1 MEYYKVWY
9 GDEEWAL
16 PEHKVRVEITRNGD
30 LILKNWSNNIIA
42 CYASGYWKKFEIVE

>member
-9 GDEEWAL
+9 GVEEWVL
-16 PEHKVRVEITRNGD
+16 FQYKVRAEITENGD
-30 LILKNWSNNIIA
+30 LIVKDRSNNIVA